1 MNYIDL
7 TIGSLLIFGAVRGFF
22 KGLIVEVAA
31 LAALVLGIIG
41 ALLFS
46 TVIGDFLSTY
56 FETITAAPAGVVFA
70 LVFIGIV
77 VGVNLLAKGV
87 TRLIKLAALGT
98 LNRLLGAFFGALKYG
113 LLISGVLLVIDQFS
127 FVFQFFDNSL
137 LEESIL
143 YGPIKSL
150 GSGLFEWLLD
160 REELIPQSLV

>member
-7 TIGSLLIFGAVRGFF
+7 TIGGLLIFGAVRGFF

-31 LAALVLGIIG
+31 VAALVLGTVG

-46 TVIGDFLSTY
+46 SVIGDFLSSY
-56 FETITAAPAGVVFA
+56 FESITAAPAGVVFA
-70 LVFIGIV
+70 LVFISII

-98 LNRLLGAFFGALKYG
+98 LNRLLGAFFGALKYA

-127 FVFQFFDNSL
+127 FVFQFFDNTV
-137 LEESIL
+137 LEESTL

-150 GSGLFEWLLD
+150 GSSFFEWLLD
-160 REELIPQSLV
+160 RKELIPQSLV